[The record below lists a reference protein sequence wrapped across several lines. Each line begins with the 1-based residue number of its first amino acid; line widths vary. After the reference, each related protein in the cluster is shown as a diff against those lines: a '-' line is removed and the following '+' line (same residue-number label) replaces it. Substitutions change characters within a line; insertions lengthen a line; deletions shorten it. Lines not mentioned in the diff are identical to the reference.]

1 MKISVIIPCF
11 NGERYL
17 SECLNSVLCQ
27 DMADFELLLID
38 DGSTDGTLDI
48 ARHYAQRDAR
58 VRVLHQP
65 NAGVSA
71 ARNLG
76 LDHASGEWVT
86 FVDCDDLLV
95 PGALGWMLN
104 AATDGVDMVVCAH
117 ETFDAQ
123 GNRETVYPQTCWPKK
138 AGDAR
143 KRAVALR
150 LIEGDCV
157 LNIMCAKLHRRALIE
172 REGLRLSPDVAIAED
187 ALFNLEAVLC
197 GRGVAY
203 VSRVAYRYRT
213 HEASAMHT
221 HKEGAWTLH
230 LPWLTQM
237 RQMLMRRGMLEP
249 YYAAFVDSAVL
260 RLYKDAG
267 VSGVMR
273 GMKKALPLLDVPL
286 DVSRL
291 DARGRA
297 VYRLIRSGS
306 YAAVYPLIFPAQVA
320 HRKVGE
326 AAAHLRAPKE
336 RPQ

>member
-1 MKISVIIPCF
+1 MKISVIVPCF

-17 SECLNSVLCQ
+17 TECLDSVLSQ

-38 DGSTDGTLDI
+38 DGSTDGTLALAQAY
-48 ARHYAQRDAR
+48 ARRDAR

-76 LDHASGEWVT
+76 LDHAAGEWVT

-95 PGALGWMLN
+95 PGALGWMLD
-104 AATDGVDMVVCAH
+104 AANDEVDMVVCAH

-123 GNRETVYPQTCWPKK
+123 GNREPVYPQTRWPAKR
-138 AGDAR
+138 GEAR

-197 GRGVAY
+197 GQGVAY

-213 HEASAMHT
+213 HDASAMHT
-221 HKEGAWTLH
+221 HGEGAWALH
-230 LPWLTQM
+230 LPWLTAM
-237 RQMLMRRGMLEP
+237 REMLMRRGVMER

-260 RLYKDAG
+260 RLYKDGGVAG
-267 VSGVMR
+267 VVRHMD
-273 GMKKALPLLDVPL
+273 KALPLLNGSL
-286 DVSRL
+286 DVSSL
-291 DARGRA
+291 DAHGRA
-297 VYRLIRSGS
+297 VYRLIRSGM
-306 YAAVYPLIFPAQVA
+306 YPAVYPLMFPVQAV

-326 AAAHLRAPKE
+326 AAARLRAPKE
-336 RPQ
+336 RPR